1 MSSACASPSRVAESK
16 HRVLTSVS
24 LRTGQPASSQQLPM
38 TASQGVSQDLP
49 TRTVDVICP
58 ALADFSQEAAI
69 AVLAILGARP
79 GRDSRIGKP
88 GPQPTAQGSLRGHR
102 RAARC
107 FSGRAAAL
115 LSQSSRRPSWSTQTK
130 TATPT
135 PPALSSEWRQHGP
148 PSLTR
153 SQAPV
158 ASPWAFSAPGGK
170 GC

>member
-1 MSSACASPSRVAESK
+1 
-16 HRVLTSVS
+16 
-24 LRTGQPASSQQLPM
+24 M

-88 GPQPTAQGSLRGHR
+88 GPEPTAQGSLRGHR

-115 LSQSSRRPSWSTQTK
+115 LSQGLVPIAACEHIGKVRGC
-130 TATPT
+130 
-135 PPALSSEWRQHGP
+135 GP
-148 PSLTR
+148 HAKL
-153 SQAPV
+153 
-158 ASPWAFSAPGGK
+158 
-170 GC
+170 